1 MPPGEFEAASFPYV
15 REGEAYVAAAAWLL
29 TAGCSSAAPVSGPQ
43 PDAGTSAV
51 PDAADAGPDA
61 DAGATSDAGSARDV
75 GTPIDAGTSVTAP
88 CTLDGDR
95 LTCEYIAF
103 DVEVRDPVPLRR
115 VVHVGLPKGTPPAR
129 GWPTVFLF
137 QGSLFSARLSWTAR
151 RSDPL
156 GAFAQ
161 AQTVE
166 SLLAAGFAVLTPE
179 VRLFGVTYWDTNVPQ
194 WALFW
199 SCSPD
204 HHFMLELLQGVEAGT
219 FGPLDGERLYAGGI
233 SSGGYMTSRM
243 ALSYPGRFRALA
255 VVAGSW
261 ATCAGPLC
269 VLPETLPA
277 DHPPTL
283 FLHGEEDPVVP
294 IRTMRRYEEALRAQG
309 TETRVVVDPSARHEF
324 IDAAATE
331 VRDFFLAR

>member
-1 MPPGEFEAASFPYV
+1 VSSVRRVLVTAVSGFAALWS
-15 REGEAYVAAAAWLL
+15 
-29 TAGCSSAAPVSGPQ
+29 AGCGPV
-43 PDAGTSAV
+43 
-51 PDAADAGPDA
+51 
-61 DAGATSDAGSARDV
+61 
-75 GTPIDAGTSVTAP
+75 TPIDAREPDAGSPGLADTGRLVDAGASSDAESRDAGSTDAAARPDAGQPIDAGAPVTAP
-88 CTLDGDR
+88 CVLDGDQ
-95 LTCEYIAF
+95 LTCEYTTF
-103 DVEVRDPVPLRR
+103 DVEVSDPVPLRR
-115 VVHVGLPKGTPPAR
+115 VVHVGLPNGTPPAR

-151 RSDPL
+151 RDDPL

-161 AQTVE
+161 ASTVE

-199 SCSPD
+199 SSSPD
-204 HHFMLELLQGVEAGT
+204 HHFMLELLEGVEAGT

-261 ATCAGPLC
+261 ATCAGPVC

-309 TETRVVVDPSARHEF
+309 TETRVVVDPTARHQF